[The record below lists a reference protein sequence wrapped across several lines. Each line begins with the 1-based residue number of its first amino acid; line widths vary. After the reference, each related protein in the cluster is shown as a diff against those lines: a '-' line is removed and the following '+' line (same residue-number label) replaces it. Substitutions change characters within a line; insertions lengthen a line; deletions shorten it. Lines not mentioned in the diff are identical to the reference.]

1 MNRKSKKIFSWL
13 LAGCLSVL
21 WSFNAF
27 ARPAW
32 PADTGIM
39 AEAGIVID
47 YDSGAVI
54 FGQNIHLPYAP
65 ASITKL
71 LTALVV
77 IENADLKDMV
87 TFSQDAVYNV
97 ESGSGN
103 KYNMETGDQLSVE
116 DCLYL
121 LLLQSSNQAGNAL
134 AEHVAGSRDQ
144 FVDMMNKRIAELG
157 CEESHFANPSGL
169 NDDNQYVS
177 AYDMARI
184 ARAAFSN
191 PKLME
196 IDSAKKHTIG
206 ATINNPN
213 GATFSMEHK
222 LLMTEDTS
230 SDLYCEGAVAG
241 KTGFTSLAG
250 NTLVTYASRDNQNLI
265 AVVLKGTQP
274 QYYIDSKTLLEF
286 GFANFKTINIAQNE
300 TSFTSG
306 ETPVTVG
313 EKNYS
318 PSDLY
323 LDESGAVTVPRGAE
337 FSDTDKELVASLPED
352 HPMGA
357 IAQVLYSYDGRQV
370 GSAWLYS
377 REAVAAAESAAQ
389 TPVTEPASETPVSAD
404 PQGSGKG
411 FKFELSKM
419 ILPAAILLVVIG
431 AAALIIYVV
440 REKKREQEDL
450 ARRRERRRQR
460 LMESGLSEEEFER
473 LRQQRFGDR
482 PQKRDR

>member
-1 MNRKSKKIFSWL
+1 M
-13 LAGCLSVL
+13 
-21 WSFNAF
+21 
-27 ARPAW
+27 
-32 PADTGIM
+32 
-39 AEAGIVID
+39 ID
-47 YDSGAVI
+47 YDSETVI
-54 FGQNIHLPYAP
+54 FGQKIHLPYAP

-77 IENADLKDMV
+77 IENADLSDTV

-103 KYNMETGDQLSVE
+103 KYNLETGDQLSVE

-134 AEHVAGSRDQ
+134 AEHVAGSRAG
-144 FVDMMNKRIAELG
+144 FVDMMNQRIAQLG
-157 CEESHFANPSGL
+157 CKESNFANPSGL
-169 NDDNQYVS
+169 NDENQYVS

-196 IDSAKKHTIG
+196 IDSAKKYTIG
-206 ATINNPN
+206 PTINNPN
-213 GATFSMEHK
+213 GATFPMEHK

-230 SDLYCEGAVAG
+230 SDLYCKGASAG
-241 KTGFTSLAG
+241 KTGYTSLAG
-250 NTLVTYASRDNQNLI
+250 NTLVTYASRDGQNLI

-274 QYYIDSKTLLEF
+274 QYYIDSKALLEF
-286 GFANFKTINIAQNE
+286 GFANFQTMNIAQNE
-300 TSFTSG
+300 TAYTSG
-306 ETPVTVG
+306 ENPITVG
-313 EKNYS
+313 ENNYS

-323 LDESGAVTVPRGAE
+323 LDESGAVTVPKGAE
-337 FSDTDKELVASLPED
+337 FSDADKELVTALPED

-357 IAQVLYSYDGRQV
+357 IAKVQYTYDERQV
-370 GSAWLYS
+370 GSAWLFS

-389 TPVTEPASETPVSAD
+389 TPPKDSASETPVSAD
-404 PQGSGKG
+404 PQEPGKG
-411 FKFELSKM
+411 FNFDFAKVF
-419 ILPAAILLVVIG
+419 LPAAILLAMFEVASLAAYVI
-431 AAALIIYVV
+431 
-440 REKKREQEDL
+440 REKKREREDL

-460 LMESGLSEEEFER
+460 LMESGLSEDEFER

-482 PQKRDR
+482 PQKRGER

>member
-1 MNRKSKKIFSWL
+1 MNRKSKRIFSWL
-13 LAGCLSVL
+13 LAASLSVL

-32 PADTGIM
+32 PSDTGIM

-103 KYNMETGDQLSVE
+103 KYNMETGDQLTVE

-134 AEHVAGSRDQ
+134 AEHVGGTRAG
-144 FVDMMNKRIAELG
+144 FVEMMNERIAQLG
-157 CEESHFANPSGL
+157 CEESNFANPSGL
-169 NDDNQYVS
+169 NDENQYVS

-184 ARAAFSN
+184 ARAAFAN
-191 PKLME
+191 PTLMK
-196 IDSAKKHTIG
+196 IDSAKKYTIG

-213 GATFSMEHK
+213 GATFPMEHK

-230 SDLYCEGAVAG
+230 SELYCKGAVAG
-241 KTGFTSLAG
+241 KTGYTSIAG
-250 NTLVTYASRDNQNLI
+250 NTLVTYASRDGQNLI

-274 QYYIDSKTLLEF
+274 QYYIDSKTLLDF
-286 GFANFKTINIAQNE
+286 GFANFETINIAQNE
-300 TSFTSG
+300 TAYTTG
-306 ETPVTVG
+306 EDPVALG
-313 EKNYS
+313 DKSYS

-323 LDESGAVTVPRGAE
+323 LDESGAVTVPKGAE
-337 FSDTDKELVASLPED
+337 FTDADKELVTTLPEE
-352 HPMGA
+352 HPAGA
-357 IAQVLYSYDGRQV
+357 VAQVQYSYDGRQV

-377 REAVAAAESAAQ
+377 REAVAAAESAAH
-389 TPVTEPASETPVSAD
+389 TPETEPASETPVSAE
-404 PQGSGKG
+404 PQESEG
-411 FKFELSKM
+411 FQFNLSKM
-419 ILPAAILLVVIG
+419 ILPAVILLVVLV
-431 AAALIIYVV
+431 AAALTVYVI
-440 REKKREQEDL
+440 REKKREREDL

-482 PQKRDR
+482 PHKREH